1 MPCAVRTRVQ
11 GGVRC
16 RWRCTAAGTR
26 PEGLGVCRCRA
37 MLRLQ
42 FVHPTVSHLTR
53 CTVACRRDA
62 EAARPGTSANRA
74 AHSLSLAFFRLLVI
88 VPLII
93 VPLPEFIHS
102 ALVDAVDPPLIEE
115 DHKDDV
121 IPKARHAVQSWHLD
135 DEREKVVDESVE
147 SFVPGTRRCMARSDR
162 RANQDAMGRGR
173 GEPTA
178 RSSA

>member
-1 MPCAVRTRVQ
+1 
-11 GGVRC
+11 
-16 RWRCTAAGTR
+16 
-26 PEGLGVCRCRA
+26 

-42 FVHPTVSHLTR
+42 FVHPAVSHLAR
-53 CTVACRRDA
+53 CTVACVRDA
-62 EAARPGTSANRA
+62 EAVRPGTSTSRV
-74 AHSLSLAFFRLLVI
+74 AHSLSLSFFRLLVI

-115 DHKDDV
+115 DHEDDV

-162 RANQDAMGRGR
+162 RSDQDAIGRGR

-178 RSSA
+178 RLSA